1 MPRSGV
7 TSRGSSPG
15 TLRDGGAVN
24 QGEVFLHALIGT
36 TAVLG
41 GTLLFVWRTEIS
53 RAMRTY
59 GGDESSRFFRGPK
72 PNQLIPTS
80 AGFVLIGLVNVVMA
94 GASGG
99 IVQGAAA
106 PGVLILSYVALLGS
120 TGLLI
125 ASPWL
130 MRTATVGTRTSL
142 GIGFG
147 VLSSTL
153 CAFLVSVGFAGI

>member
-80 AGFVLIGLVNVVMA
+80 AGFVVIGLIHVAMA
-94 GASGG
+94 GTKEG
-99 IVQGAAA
+99 IVPDAAVPA
-106 PGVLILSYVALLGS
+106 VLYLSYVALLGFAA
-120 TGLLI
+120 LLI
-125 ASPWL
+125 ASRSF
-130 MRTATVGTRTSL
+130 MRSATVRTRACL
-142 GIGFG
+142 GIAFA

-153 CAFLVSVGFAGI
+153 CALLVSVGFAGV